1 MMKYLKYS
9 FQRFGIHGIQTLII
23 NFQSTFAE
31 DNTKM
36 EGMKLVDVINAVKP
50 TILIGLSGCGGI
62 FNGNISPLLSFLL
75 LEGFEVISIVKTI
88 HDNTMTS

>member
-1 MMKYLKYS
+1 
-9 FQRFGIHGIQTLII
+9 
-23 NFQSTFAE
+23 
-31 DNTKM
+31 M

-75 LEGFEVISIVKTI
+75 LEGFEVISIVK
-88 HDNTMTS
+88 NYP